1 MSATAGAKPPQYAGP
16 VVSLAN
22 ATPQQQTALER
33 SRRENEL
40 ASLSG
45 LEKLHQQHVY
55 EAEDLKLTGALYTQ
69 YIYNKDQ
76 AAKKDAAAA
85 EAKKPLLPPQVLRVK
100 LSAQQP
106 APLSNM
112 PAKWPI

>member
-1 MSATAGAKPPQYAGP
+1 T
-16 VVSLAN
+16 AN

-33 SRRENEL
+33 SRRDNEL

-85 EAKKPLLPPQVLRVK
+85 QAKKDSTAASK
-100 LSAQQP
+100 AQSK
-106 APLSNM
+106 AERE
-112 PAKWPI
+112 AA